1 MKTKNKVTK
10 GIALMILKAIFIGL
24 ANVLFFALVIN
35 PLNPGTKPDEVAIN
49 TYVLNFFVGWML
61 FTVWFLAKADE
72 EWKKCAEAV
81 HKNDKETFKLEA
93 PKRIALS
100 IRIIYLLVTALVV
113 FSFHLFHIVSLF
125 TLIEIQFGVG
135 FFVTLATLVL
145 WDLDDPTSGV
155 INIPNISP
163 DWLK

>member
-1 MKTKNKVTK
+1 
-10 GIALMILKAIFIGL
+10 MILKAICVGA
-24 ANVLFFALVIN
+24 ANVALFALVIN
-35 PLNPGTKPDEVAIN
+35 SLNIGTKADEVAVN

-61 FTVWFLAKADE
+61 FTAWFLAKTDE

-81 HKNDKETFKLEA
+81 YKKDFETFKLEA

-100 IRIIYLLVTALVV
+100 IRILYLIVAALVV
-113 FSFHLFHIVSLF
+113 FSFHLFHIVSSF
-125 TLIEIQFGVG
+125 ALIEIQFGVG

-155 INIPNISP
+155 INIPNIPP